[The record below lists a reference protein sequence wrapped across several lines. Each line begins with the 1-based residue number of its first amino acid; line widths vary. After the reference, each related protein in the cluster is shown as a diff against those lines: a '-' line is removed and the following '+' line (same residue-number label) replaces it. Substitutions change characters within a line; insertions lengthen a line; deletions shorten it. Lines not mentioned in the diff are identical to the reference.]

1 MVKNKFIDFD
11 VNDFIY
17 LVIDNKIITE
27 SIYQI
32 LNIDCE
38 TTGNMNSGH
47 TNIYYALLKD
57 MNGDNVFRTSIAS
70 VDLKTEKSIT
80 YAAKVK

>member
-1 MVKNKFIDFD
+1 
-11 VNDFIY
+11 
-17 LVIDNKIITE
+17 
-27 SIYQI
+27 
-32 LNIDCE
+32 
-38 TTGNMNSGH
+38 MNSGH

-70 VDLKTEKSIT
+70 VDLKTEKSII